1 MDANGS
7 GRAHESEG
15 GSVENPIGYVNVGSD
30 DVSHGDSPRRFG
42 VPQESAEEA
51 KSNLTRGRKGKWSR
65 RAQKGAAAL
74 CSL

>member
-1 MDANGS
+1 MSRGD
-7 GRAHESEG
+7 
-15 GSVENPIGYVNVGSD
+15 NPS
-30 DVSHGDSPRRFG
+30 RLG